1 MRYFELLKLLR
12 IKQYSKNLFC
22 LIPVF
27 FGCEL
32 YNSQSLQTSVWAFL
46 TFCIASSSVYIINDL
61 TDLKQDKK
69 HSLNRFRPLAKG
81 TVSRT
86 AACVFCAFLII
97 LSFLCAGALGKSA
110 IYVIAEYLILN
121 LLYCFILKKVFL
133 ADILCISLGFELRA
147 YLGCIAINHQMTFFL
162 FIGVLLLCTMLV
174 LSKRLYEKSI
184 TSPRR
189 VLKRYSLKFCQTFIQ
204 LTAVLLDFV
213 WVLYT
218 FYGEPVAKMSDNASL
233 LFKTTSVITTAA
245 IYRYVSLSFKNRTGY
260 QLGCI
265 LCQDLILGLCTVFMV
280 LLCYLS
286 LYS

>member
-1 MRYFELLKLLR
+1 
-12 IKQYSKNLFC
+12 
-22 LIPVF
+22 
-27 FGCEL
+27 
-32 YNSQSLQTSVWAFL
+32 
-46 TFCIASSSVYIINDL
+46 
-61 TDLKQDKK
+61 
-69 HSLNRFRPLAKG
+69 
-81 TVSRT
+81 
-86 AACVFCAFLII
+86 
-97 LSFLCAGALGKSA
+97 
-110 IYVIAEYLILN
+110 
-121 LLYCFILKKVFL
+121 
-133 ADILCISLGFELRA
+133 
-147 YLGCIAINHQMTFFL
+147 MTFFL

-184 TSPRR
+184 SSSRR
-189 VLKRYSLKFCQTFIQ
+189 VLKRYSLKFCQTSIR

-245 IYRYVSLSFKNRTGY
+245 IYRYVCLSFKNRTGY

-265 LCQDLILGLCTVFMV
+265 LCQDLILGLCTVLMV